1 MAQRRL
7 LEMRLVSVKL
17 LEQNMILAKDI
28 IFNEVLVLKEG
39 TKNINKYSHK
49 LSKMGI
55 HYIYVK
61 DTIGE
66 DIKVPDAI
74 SDTTR
79 ELCKKTLAK
88 TMRSL
93 VNHEEKAMDG
103 LNSSIEQII
112 DDITNHN
119 IKPSLA
125 DIRTIDEYTFS
136 HCTSAAVYALLIG
149 KELNYT
155 KTMLEQLAIG
165 MMLHDIGKIMLD
177 SKILYKKEKLN
188 PKELK
193 YIRQHAK
200 KGFEYIKDRKDI
212 TEESKRIVLYHHER
226 LDGSGYPRG
235 LSGDELDQNLR
246 IAGIADVYD
255 ALTTDRSYRRRWKP
269 NKAVRYL
276 LENSDILFDCEIVR
290 VLMKNIAIYPNGS
303 TVRLSDG
310 RIALVKEQNMS
321 MPLRPVIKVFSD
333 PWHRII
339 PIEEIDLM
347 KVLSLTIVDSELEVR
362 EHTSSICIDI

>member
-1 MAQRRL
+1 
-7 LEMRLVSVKL
+7 MRLVSVKL

-49 LSKMGI
+49 LSMMGI

-103 LNSSIEQII
+103 LNSYI
-112 DDITNHN
+112 
-119 IKPSLA
+119 
-125 DIRTIDEYTFS
+125 S

-177 SKILYKKEKLN
+177 SKILYKKV
-188 PKELK
+188 
-193 YIRQHAK
+193 IM
-200 KGFEYIKDRKDI
+200 KD
-212 TEESKRIVLYHHER
+212 
-226 LDGSGYPRG
+226 
-235 LSGDELDQNLR
+235 
-246 IAGIADVYD
+246 
-255 ALTTDRSYRRRWKP
+255 
-269 NKAVRYL
+269 
-276 LENSDILFDCEIVR
+276 
-290 VLMKNIAIYPNGS
+290 
-303 TVRLSDG
+303 
-310 RIALVKEQNMS
+310 
-321 MPLRPVIKVFSD
+321 
-333 PWHRII
+333 
-339 PIEEIDLM
+339 
-347 KVLSLTIVDSELEVR
+347 
-362 EHTSSICIDI
+362 